1 MVRLVTVCMLFL
13 AGMYVVTGTAQAAS
27 GLAPISASGFTLSLD
42 SDSTSEVSDGAA
54 ANPQLSRVGLTTL
67 AGTGVSGA
75 DGLCYP
81 APFNPG
87 VDARGYCWDNAGDD
101 SGTNGWSPQGLSVPH
116 NGTADGTWGNQRWD
130 AVTWHSQ
137 DNTLAKLRFVS
148 RDAATPRY
156 TDVLLTTLSAGGTV
170 SPLASHVDSVVWYK
184 DNLLIGNGR
193 YLHVFRLSD
202 LMRAS
207 NRPSGFDYVLPRA
220 YLYRTTPTGSAS
232 CTAITGNAPCLTS
245 LSFDRSTG
253 TLLSSEYV
261 QSGAGGRLVEWPF
274 DLAKGLPKT
283 GSGNTVTASAAWTSP
298 VWGMQGAVF
307 AQGSFFM
314 SGLCPSSFAN
324 GYRESACVHK
334 AEPGGA
340 PHVLTAV
347 PDMTQN
353 LDWDASTG
361 RVRGVNEVAQ
371 ADRVLPQRLVFDFAP
386 TARPIETVRF
396 RNVSS
401 GKCLLPYGGSL
412 NDGAQVV
419 QWDCNGTSA
428 QNWYWDGSRIRN
440 FQSDR
445 CLTVYGGSTANGAE
459 MTQWRCNGSHA
470 QDWSRATG
478 TAGGSLLVNGGSN
491 LCLTTYGGSNS
502 NGAVSVQWSCQ
513 ADNAAH
519 NWTGASA

>member
-1 MVRLVTVCMLFL
+1 
-13 AGMYVVTGTAQAAS
+13 
-27 GLAPISASGFTLSLD
+27 
-42 SDSTSEVSDGAA
+42 
-54 ANPQLSRVGLTTL
+54 
-67 AGTGVSGA
+67 
-75 DGLCYP
+75 
-81 APFNPG
+81 
-87 VDARGYCWDNAGDD
+87 
-101 SGTNGWSPQGLSVPH
+101 
-116 NGTADGTWGNQRWD
+116 
-130 AVTWHSQ
+130 
-137 DNTLAKLRFVS
+137 
-148 RDAATPRY
+148 
-156 TDVLLTTLSAGGTV
+156 
-170 SPLASHVDSVVWYK
+170 
-184 DNLLIGNGR
+184 
-193 YLHVFRLSD
+193 
-202 LMRAS
+202 
-207 NRPSGFDYVLPRA
+207 
-220 YLYRTTPTGSAS
+220 
-232 CTAITGNAPCLTS
+232 
-245 LSFDRSTG
+245 
-253 TLLSSEYV
+253 
-261 QSGAGGRLVEWPF
+261 
-274 DLAKGLPKT
+274 
-283 GSGNTVTASAAWTSP
+283 
-298 VWGMQGAVF
+298 
-307 AQGSFFM
+307 
-314 SGLCPSSFAN
+314 
-324 GYRESACVHK
+324 
-334 AEPGGA
+334 
-340 PHVLTAV
+340 
-347 PDMTQN
+347 MTQN

-491 LCLTTYGGSNS
+491 LCLTTYGGSSS
-502 NGAVSVQWSCQ
+502 NGAVSEQWSCQ